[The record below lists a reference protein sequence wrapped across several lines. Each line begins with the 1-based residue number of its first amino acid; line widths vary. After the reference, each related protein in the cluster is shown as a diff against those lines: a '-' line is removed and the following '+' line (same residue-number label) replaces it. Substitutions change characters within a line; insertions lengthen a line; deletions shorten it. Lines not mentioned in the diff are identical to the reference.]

1 LEKQLSEITGIP
13 IAALRGTPL
22 SFFSTEEKL
31 SWMNKRQTTR
41 EEDSVY
47 SLLGIFDLHIPA
59 MYGEGREHALQRLQS
74 EIKKQLKVP
83 PPYKKSD
90 LQHPVNQWI
99 VPFERNTRFTDRESE
114 LAELENKLF
123 ANNQFTKI
131 AVCGLGGVGKT
142 QLVLELLYRVRE
154 KDKNYSAIWIQATSM
169 ESLDQGYHTVAL
181 QLGIRDLGGKDVDI
195 KKLVQDFL
203 KEDTAGQ
210 WILVF
215 DNVDDI
221 QMWIDKTGSGTQHS
235 NRLIDYI
242 PRSKTGR
249 VIFTTRDRKV
259 GVKLAQQSVMEVP
272 KMTEDSAIRML
283 RNSLI
288 DKNLVDTR
296 PADAKAMLAWLTHL
310 PLAIAQAAAYIN
322 ENGLTL
328 ADYLALVDCQ
338 RARNY

>member
-1 LEKQLSEITGIP
+1 
-13 IAALRGTPL
+13 
-22 SFFSTEEKL
+22 
-31 SWMNKRQTTR
+31 MNKRQTTR
-41 EEDSVY
+41 EEDSAY

-181 QLGIRDLGGKDVDI
+181 QLGIRDPGGKDVDI

-215 DNVDDI
+215 GNVDDI
-221 QMWIDKTGSGTQHS
+221 QMWIDKTGSGTQQS

-242 PRSKTGR
+242 PRSKAGR

-259 GVKLAQQSVMEVP
+259 GVKLAQESVMEVP
-272 KMTEDSAIRML
+272 KMTEDTAIRML

>member
-1 LEKQLSEITGIP
+1 LGLESLLEKQLSEITGIP

-74 EIKKQLKVP
+74 EIEKQLKVP

-90 LQHPVNQWI
+90 LQRPVNQWI
-99 VPFERNTRFTDRESE
+99 VPFERNTRFTDRESQ

-169 ESLDQGYHTVAL
+169 ESLDQDGNTIL
-181 QLGIRDLGGKDVDI
+181 LLCSWESETLGAKMWT
-195 KKLVQDFL
+195 L
-203 KEDTAGQ
+203 KS
-210 WILVF
+210 WF
-215 DNVDDI
+215 
-221 QMWIDKTGSGTQHS
+221 KTS
-235 NRLIDYI
+235 
-242 PRSKTGR
+242 
-249 VIFTTRDRKV
+249 
-259 GVKLAQQSVMEVP
+259 
-272 KMTEDSAIRML
+272 
-283 RNSLI
+283 
-288 DKNLVDTR
+288 
-296 PADAKAMLAWLTHL
+296 
-310 PLAIAQAAAYIN
+310 
-322 ENGLTL
+322 
-328 ADYLALVDCQ
+328 
-338 RARNY
+338 